1 MQRVDGWEIK
11 LEDALQDAASKPY
24 IMGKTDCFLSTAN
37 VVQSVTGEDIM
48 ADWRGDYKTLK
59 EAARII
65 KAASYESAVHW
76 LDNVTDGRVA
86 ASKARRGDIV
96 ATQTDRV
103 IPSVGICAGDKA
115 VIFVHDVGAVFV
127 PMNTI
132 EEAWRI

>member
-11 LEDALQDAASKPY
+11 LEHALQDAASKPY
-24 IMGKTDCFLSTAN
+24 VMGETDCFLSTAN
-37 VVQSVTGEDIM
+37 VVQSVTGKDIM
-48 ADWRGDYKTLK
+48 EAWRGDYKTLK
-59 EAARII
+59 EAAGII
-65 KAASYESAVHW
+65 KAASYKNVSDW
-76 LDNVTDGRVA
+76 LDKVTGGRVS
-86 ASKARRGDIV
+86 ASRAQRGDIV
-96 ATQTDRV
+96 ATHLDRI